1 MKRVDVEPPGGEV
14 RMARIER
21 RVLEAAA
28 KLPAPVQPARTPR
41 RAAGASRRHT
51 ALAFAVG
58 ALACA
63 CAVIGWTLASRVM
76 QRRAQVAHFA
86 AEQRTADAVQ
96 AQAFKLAEE
105 QEASDPGAALEA
117 YRKVARGTG
126 PWAAR
131 ALYNVAKLETAYGHP
146 ELGIATADDYL
157 RRFPAGAHVEAVSWM
172 RAELFAA
179 TGWDSYAAAAARHY
193 LERFPTGAHAEAAQA
208 KVQSSASR

>member
-1 MKRVDVEPPGGEV
+1 MRLGALTGGEETQDV
-14 RMARIER
+14 
-21 RVLEAAA
+21 
-28 KLPAPVQPARTPR
+28 T
-41 RAAGASRRHT
+41 G
-51 ALAFAVG
+51 FA
-58 ALACA
+58 
-63 CAVIGWTLASRVM
+63 ID
-76 QRRAQVAHFA
+76 H
-86 AEQRTADAVQ
+86 
-96 AQAFKLAEE
+96 
-105 QEASDPGAALEA
+105 
-117 YRKVARGTG
+117 RKVARGTG